1 MANTKSEPKQKKS
14 QKRADRQ
21 ARRAERQRLR
31 MEQMTNSKVVYNK
44 YEPIRVRL
52 SKKSM
57 PGFLAKNIDAI
68 IQWLKDYQLLYVAAD
83 DYGFLNMERF
93 PEARMKHVMSNY
105 VQLVD
110 FITQLET
117 IKNESLLEKT
127 AQLSSLEEKI
137 DDQISNHPLN
147 ETPSQVVS

>member
-31 MEQMTNSKVVYNK
+31 MEQAIQKTVHDK

-52 SKKSM
+52 SKKSL
-57 PGFLAKNIDAI
+57 PGFLAKNVDAI
-68 IQWLKDYQLLYVAAD
+68 IQWLKDYQLLYIASD

-93 PEARMKHVMSNY
+93 PEARMKHVMANY

-117 IKNESLLEKT
+117 IKNESQLENT
-127 AQLSSLEEKI
+127 AQLSSSIGKT
-137 DDQISNHPLN
+137 DDQINNCLLD
-147 ETPSQVVS
+147 ETPDQDVS